1 MPPARSLPAGRTRKE
16 EAAACTGMKAAVVQG
31 GGLGAAAAALAD
43 RGTATAT
50 NRKITATQGRV
61 ADSRRG
67 EWGLLGPAGGASGVG
82 P

>member
-1 MPPARSLPAGRTRKE
+1 MYRDE
-16 EAAACTGMKAAVVQG
+16 G
-31 GGLGAAAAALAD
+31 GGGTGRRI
-43 RGTATAT
+43 RGSGGGTGGSGNGDGDESQNYRDAG
-50 NRKITATQGRV
+50 TQGRV